1 MITFENGYEISMIPN
16 DINSERVSMAIFYE
30 GTSCSHSDDFIDDD
44 LQNLST
50 IRATE
55 ICEEVRDL
63 FDWRKD

>member
-1 MITFENGYEISMIPN
+1 MAFIDELIGQGGLPYGMEIEEEPKAHDEIDSL
-16 DINSERVSMAIFYE
+16 
-30 GTSCSHSDDFIDDD
+30 IDDD